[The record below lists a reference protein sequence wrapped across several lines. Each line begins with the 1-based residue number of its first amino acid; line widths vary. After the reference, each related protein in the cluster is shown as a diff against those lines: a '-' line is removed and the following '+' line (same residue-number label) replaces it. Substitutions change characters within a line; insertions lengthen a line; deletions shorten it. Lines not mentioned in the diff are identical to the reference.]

1 MAIPPQ
7 GAHVV
12 KDNLSFL
19 LHCTA
24 LHYYVHF
31 HPASVVEVH
40 GLALPHCID
49 VLELVS
55 FIGITRCWAALCL
68 APATCGSA
76 TQGASFSLF
85 VHFRRLLRGPDSF
98 PVEPASLFLVAS
110 RRQWSGWLASGRDVV
125 EHDNMYCPS
134 QPPMRYAFLR
144 PDSSAMVKPL
154 YTMRNR

>member
-1 MAIPPQ
+1 MWS
-7 GAHVV
+7 
-12 KDNLSFL
+12 KTTCLFC
-19 LHCTA
+19 CTA
-24 LHYYVHF
+24 LHCTTTYIFIPHRLWKF
-31 HPASVVEVH
+31 MASLCH
-40 GLALPHCID
+40 TAPTFD